1 MNDISNIPTDDIVLP
16 FQIEPSGLHGRVVR
30 LGPAVD
36 EILRQHDYPPPV
48 ANALAEAVAISAALA
63 ATLKYDGVFTFQ
75 VKGDGPVRLL
85 VADVT
90 TDGGLRGYAQYDA
103 ERVAA
108 LMAALGDTPPSVP
121 RLFGAGYLAFTVD
134 QGQHTERYQGIVE
147 LTGATLAEC
156 AHHYFRQS
164 EQFQAGL
171 KVAAAPHTEA
181 DGRRAWRAGA
191 LMVQRLPP
199 EGAQGS
205 AEGREISRPL
215 EIAAEQAEEGWR
227 RALTLAA
234 SATSAELVDP
244 ALPAWRLVDR
254 LFLVEGVKIYRP
266 TAMAPRCRCSR
277 ERVANVLASLPADDL
292 DHLKVDG
299 KVEVRCEFCNRLHI
313 FAEGDLRSLRETRP

>member
-1 MNDISNIPTDDIVLP
+1 MNDISNIPADDIVLP

-48 ANALAEAVAISAALA
+48 ANALAEAVAIAAALA

-90 TDGGLRGYAQYDA
+90 TDGSLRGYAQYDA
-103 ERVAA
+103 DRVAA
-108 LMAALGDTPPSVP
+108 LSTESPSVP

-134 QGQHTERYQGIVE
+134 QGTHTERYQGIVE

-171 KVAAAPHTEA
+171 KVAAAQYVEA
-181 DGRRAWRAGA
+181 DGQRAWRAGA

-205 AEGREISRPL
+205 AEGRDLTRPL
-215 EIAAEQAEEGWR
+215 DIVAEQAEEGWR

-244 ALPAWRLVDR
+244 KLPAWRLVDR

-266 TAMAPRCRCSR
+266 TTVAPRCRCSR
-277 ERVANVLASLPADDL
+277 ERVSNVLASLPPDDL
-292 DHLKVDG
+292 EHLKVEG
-299 KVEVRCEFCNRLHI
+299 KIEVRCEFCNRLHV
-313 FAEGDLRSLRETRP
+313 FEEADLAALRASD

>member
-1 MNDISNIPTDDIVLP
+1 VNDISDIPTDDIVLP
-16 FQIEPSGLHGRVVR
+16 FQIAPSGLHGRVVR

-48 ANALAEAVAISAALA
+48 ATTLAEAVAIAAALA
-63 ATLKYDGVFTFQ
+63 ATLKYEGVFTLQ
-75 VKGDGPVRLL
+75 IKGDGPVRML

-90 TDGGLRGYAQYDA
+90 TDGGLRGYAQYDDA
-103 ERVAA
+103 RVAA
-108 LMAALGDTPPSVP
+108 LGAEGRGGAPPSVP

-134 QGQHTERYQGIVE
+134 QGPHTERYQGIVE
-147 LTGATLAEC
+147 LTGGTLAEC

-171 KVAAAPHTEA
+171 KVAAGEHVAA

-191 LMVQRLPP
+191 LMIQRLPP
-199 EGAQGS
+199 SGAQGS
-205 AEGREISRPL
+205 AEGRDVSRPL
-215 EIAAEQAEEGWR
+215 AAAAEQAEEGWR

-244 ALPAWRLVDR
+244 DLPAWRLVDR

-266 TAMAPRCRCSR
+266 AEVAHRCRCSR
-277 ERVANVLASLPADDL
+277 ERVLDVLASLPAEDL
-292 DHLKVDG
+292 DHLKVNG
-299 KVEVRCEFCNRLHI
+299 KVEVRCEFCNRLHV
-313 FAEGDLRSLRETRP
+313 FDDGDLKALRSS